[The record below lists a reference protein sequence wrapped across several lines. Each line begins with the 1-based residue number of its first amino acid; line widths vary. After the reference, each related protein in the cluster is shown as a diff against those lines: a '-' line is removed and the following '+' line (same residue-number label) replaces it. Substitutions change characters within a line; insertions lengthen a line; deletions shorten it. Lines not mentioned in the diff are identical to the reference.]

1 MNSEEIHLKSWSNKI
16 QEKKCTKCFYVHK
29 HSEAILQ
36 AFFKTLQYNDNGVV
50 FFSFFRFRLCTID
63 QASFSY
69 TMQ

>member
-50 FFSFFRFRLCTID
+50 FFLFRLCTID